1 MFKVLVPVDYNE
13 ERAVAAAKT
22 VSSFPNAEEM
32 VHATILSVE
41 EEVEYRND
49 SVVKS
54 EDWYDVDDFPASVK
68 KAIEV
73 LEDAGITIEKR
84 REHGDPA
91 THIVEIATEIDA
103 DRIVMAGRKR
113 SPTGKAL
120 FGSVTQSVIL
130 NSPIPVTVAI
140 E

>member
-1 MFKVLVPVDYNE
+1 MFKVLVPLDFNE
-13 ERAVAAAKT
+13 ERAVAAAEA
-22 VSSFPNAEEM
+22 VSSLPNAAEM

-54 EDWYDVDDFPASVK
+54 EDWYDEDEYPASAES
-68 KAIEV
+68 AIEV
-73 LEDAGITIEKR
+73 LENAGITVEKR

-130 NSPIPVTVAI
+130 NSPIPVTVAVQ
-140 E
+140 